1 MDTAERWRNKRPD
14 ERILKELIES
24 RMINL
29 LCGGRIKT
37 EQDCYFLL
45 DVVKIF
51 RLNYKDKIK
60 LRIISSLTEGLAP
73 YENLLKKEISA
84 YQLVDCIEFID
95 NPADVHLMSYYLG
108 SDIMLYAGG
117 SGEMC
122 NLVREAQFFSLPV
135 LTWEEDGNQDRIEQ
149 DHLELGKRPEL
160 FAAAVHVL
168 MENRQ
173 YAEYLSEWGKRTI
186 SEGNIVYAKGAG
198 K

>member
-14 ERILKELIES
+14 ERMLKELIEN

-29 LCGGRIKT
+29 LCAGRIKT
-37 EQDCYFLL
+37 EQDCCFLL
-45 DVVKIF
+45 DIVKIF

-60 LRIISSLTEGLAP
+60 LRIISSLTVGLVS
-73 YENLLKKEISA
+73 YQDLLKKEISA
-84 YQLVDCIEFID
+84 YQLGDCIEFID

-117 SGEMC
+117 SREISD
-122 NLVREAQFFSLPV
+122 LVREAQFFSLPV
-135 LTWEEDGNQDRIEQ
+135 LTWVEDGIQDRIEQ
-149 DHLELGKRPEL
+149 DHLILGKRPEL
-160 FAAAVHVL
+160 FAAAVHVF

-173 YAEYLSEWGKRTI
+173 YAEYLSEWGKRSI

-198 K
+198 E